1 MYFYIFICQRGGDS
15 HHPGGHQDGGQEAG
29 AGDQQQHQ
37 QPEVP
42 LQGVPLTRPGVPGH
56 GHLPAAQA
64 GAAAPLRHPR
74 RVRDALQ
81 GHAAQVGVWSLER
94 MLPKITRSFTITEE
108 VPP

>member
-42 LQGVPLTRPGVPGH
+42 LQGVPLTRPGV
-56 GHLPAAQA
+56 QE
-64 GAAAPLRHPR
+64 
-74 RVRDALQ
+74 DY
-81 GHAAQVGVWSLER
+81 LE
-94 MLPKITRSFTITEE
+94 
-108 VPP
+108 

>member
-42 LQGVPLTRPGVPGH
+42 LQGVPLTRPGV
-56 GHLPAAQA
+56 Q
-64 GAAAPLRHPR
+64 
-74 RVRDALQ
+74 DYI
-81 GHAAQVGVWSLER
+81 
-94 MLPKITRSFTITEE
+94 K
-108 VPP
+108 